1 MKVFIIIVTFNGANW
16 IEQCLNSILKKY
28 KIIVVDN
35 NSTDD
40 TIFLIENFFPEVE
53 VIKVSRNL
61 GFGAANNIGIKNA
74 FKKEADYVFLLN
86 QDTYIKGSAIDKLV
100 SVSLKNKRFGI
111 LSPVHLN
118 WEGNLIEYYFERFIS
133 KNRKFYSD
141 NVLNLPLD
149 EVYEVPFVN
158 AAAWLIPRI
167 VLEKIGGFD
176 PIFFHYGEDNNYCQR
191 VIYHDFKIGVV
202 PDAFICHDSII
213 RLVSKNAI
221 FNEQYYKNEINKLIV
236 KYSDINLN
244 ISHNDFRSIKLKIF
258 KLIIINIFK
267 LNLKYIKGYIIKYWR
282 YNPYYDRIIK
292 SRKQNMVKNSNYL

>member
-1 MKVFIIIVTFNGANW
+1 MKVFIIIVTFNGENW
-16 IEQCLNSILKKY
+16 IKHCLNSVHKKY

-53 VIKVSRNL
+53 IIKVSRNL
-61 GFGAANNIGIKNA
+61 GFGAANNIGIKYA
-74 FKKEADYVFLLN
+74 LKKEADYVFLMN
-86 QDTYIKGSAIDKLV
+86 QDAYIRSDAIDKLV
-100 SVSLKNKRFGI
+100 SVSLKNKMFGI

-149 EVYEVPFVN
+149 EVYEVPFIN
-158 AAAWLIPRI
+158 AAAWLIPRV
-167 VLEKIGGFD
+167 VLEQIGGFD

-213 RLVSKNAI
+213 RSGSKNTI

-244 ISHNDFRSIKLKIF
+244 ISHNDFRLIRRKIL

-267 LNLKYIKGYIIKYWR
+267 LKLKYIKGYFIKFKR
-282 YNPYYDRIIK
+282 FNPYYERIII
-292 SRKQNMVKNSNYL
+292 SRKRNMVKNSNYL